1 MTYIAKPKPSAIK
14 YKTEM
19 DEVPVRHA
27 TYGVA
32 MLYRSKPGAQEGTM
46 EINNS
51 RLTGFRYEG
60 LFYSFISDEVGAA
73 CYRLNDTFISTDG

>member
-1 MTYIAKPKPSAIK
+1 MTYIAKPKPPAVRDQSA
-14 YKTEM
+14 M

-32 MLYRSKPGAQEGTM
+32 TLYRSKPGAQEGTM
-46 EINNS
+46 QINNL
-51 RLTGFRYEG
+51 RLTGFRHEG

-73 CYRLNDTFISTDG
+73 CYRLNDTFIAADG